1 MAGLVFR
8 KKKCFEAGFEGVP
21 RGFLSDRKEKVILCR
36 GAEDKKGTDTNSG
49 KSGMRNLE
57 AESIRRRAERTG
69 GCVKFKTVTE
79 IQWILYLLSCSG
91 LFGVFL

>member
-1 MAGLVFR
+1 MKRQGKAI
-8 KKKCFEAGFEGVP
+8 P
-21 RGFLSDRKEKVILCR
+21 CR
-36 GAEDKKGTDTNSG
+36 RAEDGKGAETNSG